1 MGCTACGRLNPDTI
15 WRPVF
20 SRLSAPTAEKA
31 ELEFSQ
37 GGDHTDKTVQRKVSC
52 GFKKHCLRFIGR
64 KSKQAGGFFTKMKW
78 VFRPKA
84 PWLIRGRSRTIDSD
98 RKLRTVWTDKLDRR
112 I

>member
-20 SRLSAPTAEKA
+20 SRLSAPTA

-64 KSKQAGGFFTKMKW
+64 KSKQAGGFFTKMKL
-78 VFRPKA
+78 VFKPKA
-84 PWLIRGRSRTIDSD
+84 LWLIRGAFEDNRQRSQT
-98 RKLRTVWTDKLDRR
+98 TDGMDG
-112 I
+112 